1 MNAAIARGHLLVERI
16 ANAPEQG
23 EAEMRKVVKL
33 FDRLSDVLC
42 KVIDAA
48 EVVRC
53 LHPDPAWRQGAE
65 TVYEELFSW
74 MNTLNTDPRL
84 YEVRFLIFPGG
95 SCCWISDETNTYF
108 RPLVLRF
115 SGLS

>member
-1 MNAAIARGHLLVERI
+1 
-16 ANAPEQG
+16 
-23 EAEMRKVVKL
+23 MRKVVKL

-84 YEVRFLIFPGG
+84 YEVSFLIFPTV
-95 SCCWISDETNTYF
+95 SLQLNIQ
-108 RPLVLRF
+108 
-115 SGLS
+115 

>member
-1 MNAAIARGHLLVERI
+1 LLVERI
-16 ANAPEQG
+16 ANAPANGDE
-23 EAEMRKVVKL
+23 EMRKVIKL

-53 LHPDPAWRQGAE
+53 LHPDTNWRQGAE
-65 TVYEELFSW
+65 RVYEELFSW

-84 YEVRFLIFPGG
+84 YEVKKKRGIMSGRNDA
-95 SCCWISDETNTYF
+95 SSTNN
-108 RPLVLRF
+108 
-115 SGLS
+115 